1 MTNAIG
7 NDVVGNVED
16 RSDGHESSGYAIAPN
31 PSWHLPLMALVVV
44 GGVWVGEQATTSEM
58 RRGVFGLAA
67 LVGLGVVARGRLRAI
82 AAAAMLILLLASV
95 AAGRSAAEWRAVS
108 RFDSG
113 PFEGVVQLVSDP
125 QPIGSGR
132 KFVTNIDGD
141 RFQSVVYGGNATF
154 ASALSAGDWVFVR
167 GVRRDVD
174 ERGRR
179 RMQTRHVVGV
189 LDVAAIGFP
198 EGGVNARTRV
208 LERTANDMRS
218 LLSRGASVMRSE
230 DSALFRGLV
239 YGDDADQSVDTVNAF
254 RASGL
259 AHLTAV
265 SGQNVGYL
273 LTVLGPFLRR
283 RERWARVI
291 ITLSA
296 LGWFAVLTRLEPSVV
311 RAAGMAVGR
320 AGGGTRDVGG
330 FPRRDAGRTRARAGR
345 TVDVLSVASR
355 ALGGS
360 RGRGGVAMA
369 PARHGERHWDRP
381 DSADAVDGGAYL
393 SPPMCQSWLMGTYLL
408 HGSDEVLLSTAVSD
422 KIRELVGE
430 GDRSLMLEEFVE
442 DYVMGA
448 VIESANTP
456 PFFTERRVV
465 VVHQLETTTADDIDA
480 LSNYIRDEAD
490 FTDLVV
496 VWHKGK
502 ILKALTDA
510 VKAAGGRSIDVRPQ
524 NLKAKDWLEDQV
536 AITGLNLNA
545 DAMELLVEWLGEDVG
560 RFEGL
565 ARTLASTYGATVMV
579 ARRMMIAGER
589 HPLQIM
595 AQLHT
600 HFARLA
606 KLDGPSPQ
614 SVNDVMALLNVKS
627 YPAEKALKAY
637 RNLGSA
643 GVRRAFELLAAADR
657 DLRGGT
663 GLEKDVVMDVLV
675 ARLAK
680 LTSPRGGRR

>member
-1 MTNAIG
+1 
-7 NDVVGNVED
+7 
-16 RSDGHESSGYAIAPN
+16 
-31 PSWHLPLMALVVV
+31 
-44 GGVWVGEQATTSEM
+44 
-58 RRGVFGLAA
+58 
-67 LVGLGVVARGRLRAI
+67 
-82 AAAAMLILLLASV
+82 
-95 AAGRSAAEWRAVS
+95 
-108 RFDSG
+108 
-113 PFEGVVQLVSDP
+113 
-125 QPIGSGR
+125 
-132 KFVTNIDGD
+132 
-141 RFQSVVYGGNATF
+141 
-154 ASALSAGDWVFVR
+154 
-167 GVRRDVD
+167 
-174 ERGRR
+174 
-179 RMQTRHVVGV
+179 
-189 LDVAAIGFP
+189 
-198 EGGVNARTRV
+198 
-208 LERTANDMRS
+208 
-218 LLSRGASVMRSE
+218 
-230 DSALFRGLV
+230 
-239 YGDDADQSVDTVNAF
+239 
-254 RASGL
+254 
-259 AHLTAV
+259 
-265 SGQNVGYL
+265 
-273 LTVLGPFLRR
+273 
-283 RERWARVI
+283 
-291 ITLSA
+291 
-296 LGWFAVLTRLEPSVV
+296 
-311 RAAGMAVGR
+311 
-320 AGGGTRDVGG
+320 
-330 FPRRDAGRTRARAGR
+330 
-345 TVDVLSVASR
+345 
-355 ALGGS
+355 
-360 RGRGGVAMA
+360 MA

-393 SPPMCQSWLMGTYLL
+393 PPPMCQSWLMGTYLL

-496 VWHKGK
+496 VWHTGK

-565 ARTLASTYGATVMV
+565 ARTLASTYGATVITAGKLDPFLGERGDAKAWDLTDAIDGGNATKALMV
-579 ARRMMIAGER
+579 ARRMMTAGER

-663 GLEKDVVMDVLV
+663 GLENDVVMDVLV